1 MRPSDLFMKTLLK
14 KYFIYLM
21 VSLIS
26 LLLLANILFT
36 NSNNA
41 IIEQNRAL
49 QQEAISIRAKVAYIG
64 SRIIQAADIGLR
76 GYAIIPEAR
85 FVEPL
90 DEVMRIQKGLM
101 DTLVMDLDKQHYP
114 SNDCRVL
121 RDSIQTYVSYCDS
134 LRHLLERGDRAGFL
148 HAFTAD
154 RGLTLWG
161 QYEQCRDSIGA
172 FEDLI
177 TRQAEDHYEAALWR
191 NYILQIILFIICVPT
206 LLYTAYHTQKTVE
219 LSELLRVT
227 EADKNKILREQN
239 MNLERMV
246 AERMKEILAQSEE
259 MQAQSEEIAA
269 QRDTVTVQNKQL
281 TEAQHIIQEQ
291 NDHLEREVDART
303 QELKH
308 ANQELVQQN
317 NQLEQFAFIA
327 AHNLR
332 SPLARIL
339 GLAHLLEFPTDAND
353 SAAVIKRIVDATKD
367 LDHVIRDLNTI
378 LDVKKHTSNLTD
390 IHLPTAL
397 ARVTKTL
404 EREIDETQTTVQAD
418 FHAADHVHAVP
429 PYIESILFN
438 LLSNAIKYR
447 KPEHPPQ
454 IQVRTFLE
462 GNHVVMRVSDNG
474 LGIDL
479 EKHANSIFSLYKRFH
494 LHTEGRGLGLYL
506 IKTQMTAVGGH
517 VEVESTLGVGTTFVL
532 HFLRKQPNN

>member
-1 MRPSDLFMKTLLK
+1 MKNLLK

-49 QQEAISIRAKVAYIG
+49 QREAIIIRAKVAHIG
-64 SRIIQAADIGLR
+64 SRLIQAADIGLR
-76 GYAIIPEAR
+76 GYAIIPETR
-85 FVEPL
+85 FAEPL
-90 DEVMRIQKGLM
+90 DEVMRIQKGML
-101 DTLVMDLDKQHYP
+101 DTLMMELEHQHYP
-114 SNDCRVL
+114 NNDCKLL
-121 RDSIQTYVSYCDS
+121 RDSIRTYVAFCDS
-134 LRHLLERGDRAGFL
+134 LRDLIAGGDRPGFL
-148 HAFTAD
+148 KAFD
-154 RGLTLWG
+154 QDKGLALWV
-161 QYEQCRDSIGA
+161 QYEQCRDNINA

-177 TRQAEDHYEAALWR
+177 NEKAEQRYEAALWR
-191 NYILQIILFIICVPT
+191 NYILQIVLFIICFPT

-219 LSELLRVT
+219 LHELLRVT
-227 EADKNKILREQN
+227 EAGKN
-239 MNLERMV
+239 
-246 AERMKEILAQSEE
+246 
-259 MQAQSEEIAA
+259 
-269 QRDTVTVQNKQL
+269 
-281 TEAQHIIQEQ
+281 
-291 NDHLEREVDART
+291 
-303 QELKH
+303 QELEH

-339 GLAHLLEFPTDAND
+339 GLAHLLEFPTDTND
-353 SAAVIKRIVDATKD
+353 SSNDSSAVIKRMVDATKD

-390 IHLPTAL
+390 IDLSTAL
-397 ARVTKTL
+397 TRVTKTL
-404 EREIDETQTTVQAD
+404 EREIDETQATVHAD
-418 FHAADHVHAVP
+418 FSAASHVHAVP

-447 KPEHPPQ
+447 KPGHPPR
-454 IQVRTFLE
+454 ITVRTFVE
-462 GNHVVMRVSDNG
+462 DDDYVVMRVSDNG

-479 EKHANSIFSLYKRFH
+479 EKHGSSIFSLYKRFH

-517 VEVESTLGVGTTFVL
+517 VKVESTPGEGTTFIL
-532 HFLRKQPNN
+532 HFPRSKPRG

>member
-1 MRPSDLFMKTLLK
+1 MKTLLK

-49 QQEAISIRAKVAYIG
+49 QREAIAIRARMANIG
-64 SRIIQAADIGLR
+64 SRLIQAADIGLR
-76 GYAIIPEAR
+76 GYAIIPETR
-85 FVEPL
+85 FAEPL
-90 DEVMRIQKGLM
+90 DTVILIQQDM
-101 DTLVMDLDKQHYP
+101 LDAVVAALDNQHYP
-114 SNDCRVL
+114 SNDYRHL
-121 RDSIQTYVSYCDS
+121 RDSIKAYVAFCDS
-134 LRHLLERGDRAGFL
+134 LRHLIDSGDRPGFL

-154 RGLTLWG
+154 KGLSIWE
-161 QYEQCRDSIGA
+161 QYEQCRDSINA

-177 TRQAEDHYEAALWR
+177 TQQAEQRYEAALWR
-191 NYILQIILFIICVPT
+191 NYLLQIVLFVICFPT
-206 LLYTAYHTQKTVE
+206 LLYTAFHTQKTVE
-219 LSELLRVT
+219 LHELLRLT
-227 EADKNKILREQN
+227 EADKN
-239 MNLERMV
+239 
-246 AERMKEILAQSEE
+246 
-259 MQAQSEEIAA
+259 
-269 QRDTVTVQNKQL
+269 
-281 TEAQHIIQEQ
+281 
-291 NDHLEREVDART
+291 

-339 GLAHLLEFPTDAND
+339 GLAHLLEFPTEAHD
-353 SAAVIKRIVDATKD
+353 SAAVIKRMVDATKD

-378 LDVKKHTSNLTD
+378 LDIKKHTSNLTD
-390 IHLPTAL
+390 IDLSTAL

-404 EREIDETQTTVQAD
+404 EREIDETQATVRAD
-418 FHAADHVHAVP
+418 FSAASHVQAVP

-447 KPEHPPQ
+447 KPGHPPQ
-454 IQVRTFLE
+454 ISVRTQAD
-462 GNHVVMRVSDNG
+462 GADYVVMRVSDNG

-479 EKHANSIFSLYKRFH
+479 EKHSSSIFSLYKRFH

-517 VEVESTLGVGTTFVL
+517 VEVESTPGEGTTFIL
-532 HFLRKQPNN
+532 YFRKNQPA